1 MQLQPSSKC
10 IGLIQE
16 FEGCRLRA
24 YQDSTG
30 RWTIGYGHTFG
41 VYPGLVITQEQ
52 AQTFL
57 QNDAQNT
64 GALVSKYITVPV
76 NQNQFDA
83 LVSFTYNLG
92 IVRFAGSTL
101 LEKLNM
107 GDYDGA
113 AQEFAR
119 WNEAGGVVQPGLVSR
134 RAAERT
140 LFLSIPSENAAGGVA

>member
-1 MQLQPSSKC
+1 M
-10 IGLIQE
+10 GLIQN

-24 YQDSTG
+24 YQDAAG
-30 RWTIGYGHTFG
+30 KWTIGYGHTFG
-41 VYPGLVITQEQ
+41 VYPGLVITESQ
-52 AQTFL
+52 ADAFL
-57 QNDAQNT
+57 QTDVQNT
-64 GALVSKYITVPV
+64 ATLVEKYITVPV

-83 LVSFTYNLG
+83 LVSFTYNVG

-101 LEKLNM
+101 LVKLNM

-119 WNEAGGVVQPGLVSR
+119 WNEAGGIVLDGLVHR

-140 LFLSIPSENAAGGVA
+140 LFLSPITGDAA

>member
-1 MQLQPSSKC
+1 MQPSQKC
-10 IGLIQE
+10 MGLIQN

-24 YQDSTG
+24 YQDSVG
-30 RWTIGYGHTFG
+30 KWSIGYGHTFG
-41 VYPGLVITQEQ
+41 VYPGLVITEAQ
-52 AQTFL
+52 ADAFL
-57 QNDAQNT
+57 QTDVQNT
-64 GALVSKYITVPV
+64 ATLVEKYITAPV

-83 LVSFTYNLG
+83 LVSFTYNVG

-101 LEKLNM
+101 LVKLNM

-119 WNEAGGVVQPGLVSR
+119 WNEAGGIVLDGLVHR

-140 LFLSIPSENAAGGVA
+140 LFLSPTTGNSA

>member
-1 MQLQPSSKC
+1 MQPSQKC

-16 FEGCRLRA
+16 FEGCQLHA
-24 YQDSTG
+24 YQDSVG
-30 RWTIGYGHTFG
+30 KWTVGYGHTFG
-41 VYPGLVITQEQ
+41 VYQGLVITQAQ
-52 AQTFL
+52 AESFL
-57 QNDAQNT
+57 QSDVQKTAT
-64 GALVSKYITVPV
+64 LVAPYIKVPV

-119 WNEAGGVVQPGLVSR
+119 WNEAGGVVLAGLVSR

-140 LFLSIPSENAAGGVA
+140 LFLTPSDDAAGGVA